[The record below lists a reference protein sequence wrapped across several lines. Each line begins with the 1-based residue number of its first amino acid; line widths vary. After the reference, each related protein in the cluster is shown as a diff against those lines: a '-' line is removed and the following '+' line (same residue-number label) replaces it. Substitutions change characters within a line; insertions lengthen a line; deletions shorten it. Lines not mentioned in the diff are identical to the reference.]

1 MKRCIV
7 SGGGIMR
14 IRLKRKTISILA
26 YITSIVAYAMFLWI
40 DWRLGVAMLIFELS
54 NVFTEIMEARN
65 EKGNRD

>member
-1 MKRCIV
+1 
-7 SGGGIMR
+7 MR

-54 NVFTEIMEARN
+54 NVFTEIMEVRN

>member
-1 MKRCIV
+1 
-7 SGGGIMR
+7 MR

>member
-1 MKRCIV
+1 M
-7 SGGGIMR
+7 MR

-40 DWRLGVAMLIFELS
+40 NWQLGVAMLIFELS

>member
-1 MKRCIV
+1 
-7 SGGGIMR
+7 MR

-40 DWRLGVAMLIFELS
+40 DWRLGVAMLIFELY
-54 NVFTEIMEARN
+54 NVFREIIEVRN

>member
-1 MKRCIV
+1 M
-7 SGGGIMR
+7 MR
-14 IRLKRKTISILA
+14 IKLKRKTISILA
-26 YITSIVAYAMFLWI
+26 YITSIIAYAMFLWI

>member
-1 MKRCIV
+1 
-7 SGGGIMR
+7 MR
-14 IRLKRKTISILA
+14 IRLKHKTIKILA
-26 YITSIVAYAMFLWI
+26 VITTIVAYAMFLWI

>member
-1 MKRCIV
+1 
-7 SGGGIMR
+7 MR
-14 IRLKRKTISILA
+14 IKLKRKTISILA
-26 YITSIVAYAMFLWI
+26 YITSIVAYVMFLWI

>member
-1 MKRCIV
+1 
-7 SGGGIMR
+7 MR

-65 EKGNRD
+65 EKGKRD

>member
-1 MKRCIV
+1 M
-7 SGGGIMR
+7 MR

>member
-1 MKRCIV
+1 
-7 SGGGIMR
+7 MR
-14 IRLKRKTISILA
+14 IKLKRKTISILA

-65 EKGNRD
+65 EKGKRD

>member
-1 MKRCIV
+1 
-7 SGGGIMR
+7 MR

-54 NVFTEIMEARN
+54 NVITEIMEARN